1 MRALGFAFG
10 LSACTEAPVEAP
22 SERVLA
28 AEGKPAAPAPLQ
40 AASGTADPS
49 DVVMGLVAAPGRD
62 QVLANCVACHATA
75 LITQNHM
82 SRARW
87 DATLTW
93 MQETQGLWE
102 IPAPDRAAIL
112 DYLALTQGV
121 DTSGAAAVDSP
132 WAEPLYRPN
141 PLW

>member
-1 MRALGFAFG
+1 MRAWWFG
-10 LSACTEAPVEAP
+10 LGLLACAEAPPAAEQP
-22 SERVLA
+22 LLA
-28 AEGKPAAPAPLQ
+28 APEAGAPPSASAAA
-40 AASGTADPS
+40 GDPE
-49 DVVMGLVAAPGRD
+49 DIVMGLVAAPGRD
-62 QVLANCVACHATA
+62 EVLANCVACHATA

-112 DYLALTQGV
+112 DYLALTQGT
-121 DTSGAAAVDSP
+121 DTGGAPADSP
-132 WAEPLYRPN
+132 WAAPVYRPN

>member
-1 MRALGFAFG
+1 MRALGFALG
-10 LSACTEAPVEAP
+10 LLACAEAPVEAP
-22 SERVLA
+22 GETVLA
-28 AEGKPAAPAPLQ
+28 AEGQPAAPAPPQ
-40 AASGTADPS
+40 AAAVDPS
-49 DVVMGLVAAPGRD
+49 DVVMGLVSAPGRD

-82 SRARW
+82 SRASW

-102 IPAPDRAAIL
+102 IPPPDRTAIL

-121 DTSGAAAVDSP
+121 NTGGAAAEDSP

>member
-1 MRALGFAFG
+1 ME
-10 LSACTEAPVEAP
+10 T
-22 SERVLA
+22 VLA
-28 AEGKPAAPAPLQ
+28 AEGQPAAHAPPQ
-40 AASGTADPS
+40 AAAVDPS

-82 SRARW
+82 SRSRW

-121 DTSGAAAVDSP
+121 DTGGAAAEDSP